1 MRLALFSLVF
11 TFTCHTIF
19 AASICKENPAQLI
32 ANYQVNHQ
40 NVKGSITRDTLTLAR
55 LNNQVGQYYH
65 GKSYGDLWSKP
76 SEQHL
81 LLTRYFPDYQKAI
94 EYQTDEIPVRSYTA
108 TWQQQWQLLTDQFV
122 ANMERI
128 EIQSKGCYR
137 VEVLTSKVNQ
147 IEYTLYWLPTLRLV
161 EKLVIKTEENLLTSW
176 QLTSINHELED
187 VQNYVNNILTF
198 QTIDYADIGDNEAD
212 PLLTKMIHQGFKE
225 REVIVHSHSPD

>member
-1 MRLALFSLVF
+1 MKIALFALVF
-11 TFTCHTIF
+11 TFTCHTVF
-19 AASICKENPAQLI
+19 ASSICNENPAQLI

-40 NVKGSITRDTLTLAR
+40 SVDGTITHDTLTLAR

-65 GKSYGDLWSKP
+65 AKNYGDLWSRP

-94 EYQTDEIPVRSYTA
+94 EYQTDEIKVRSYTV

-128 EIQSKGCYR
+128 DMQTKGCNR
-137 VEVLTSKVNQ
+137 VEVLTAKVNKF
-147 IEYTLYWLPTLRLV
+147 EYTLHWLPALRLV
-161 EKLVIKTEENLLTSW
+161 EKLVIKKKGSLHTSW
-176 QLTSINHELED
+176 QLSNINHELED
-187 VQNYVNNILTF
+187 VQNYVNKILTF

-212 PLLTKMIHQGFKE
+212 PFLAKMIHQGFKE
-225 REVIVHSHSPD
+225 GTVIGHSH